1 MRVCADDG
9 GVRNLGRPRMATTN
23 PPRYPRC
30 KRHPRN
36 ATPEELAAIAA
47 EMGRVGGLAAAAVR
61 LDAQPVDLS
70 SPQAQQQTLEKVV
83 GAPLSGKLNSRA
95 AQAIVS
101 AISVSQ
107 RLYETIVLDAR
118 IKALEP
124 AR

>member
-1 MRVCADDG
+1 M
-9 GVRNLGRPRMATTN
+9 
-23 PPRYPRC
+23 
-30 KRHPRN
+30 
-36 ATPEELAAIAA
+36 
-47 EMGRVGGLAAAAVR
+47 R

>member
-1 MRVCADDG
+1 M
-9 GVRNLGRPRMATTN
+9 
-23 PPRYPRC
+23 
-30 KRHPRN
+30 
-36 ATPEELAAIAA
+36 
-47 EMGRVGGLAAAAVR
+47 
-61 LDAQPVDLS
+61 
-70 SPQAQQQTLEKVV
+70 V
-83 GAPLSGKLNSRA
+83 GAALSGRSWVRPSRA